1 MSGEAASGAA
11 KRVLFREITAAPAWV
26 RVVGVL
32 ALVAAV
38 LLIVDATLIDPSSFQ
53 GGGAVAAVI
62 GAVVLVAIGA
72 LALVVRIA
80 VVVDETQVAL
90 ALAPVWRVR
99 FARSDVDSAKPVSIV
114 ARDFGGAGY
123 RVLPGGKRGLLFTSG
138 PGVAVVRRSTKIS
151 YTLRTERAAEL
162 IAALYRR

>member
-1 MSGEAASGAA
+1 MSGGSATGAGQ
-11 KRVLFREITAAPAWV
+11 RVLFREVTPAPAWI

-32 ALVAAV
+32 ALAAAV
-38 LLIVDATLIDPSSFQ
+38 LLIVDATLIDPSSFR

-62 GAVVLVAIGA
+62 GAVVLIAVGA

-99 FARSDVDSAKPVSIV
+99 FARNDVDSAKPVSIV
-114 ARDFGGAGY
+114 ARDYGGAGY
-123 RVLPGGKRGLLFTSG
+123 RVLPAGKRGLLFTSG

-151 YTLRTERAAEL
+151 YTVRTERATEL